1 MGLPLVYLNKG
12 SYGIVMRTIL
22 DSNIVV
28 VKQQRVQLLN
38 NDTNSLDYEINF
50 INMTCNINDDIFIKI
65 IKNELS
71 SINLA
76 KTINKNIPL
85 FEGICLNDYGYIYM
99 EWMELG
105 DLFNFLV
112 KKKQTSYFDITG
124 ILGCY
129 LNGLYILH
137 NKFKLI
143 HGDLSPLNILVR
155 YVGPDYKQKIIY
167 DDKQYNIN
175 TSGYNFKI
183 ADFGLTEYLEK
194 TIYNRTTNNTTS
206 DIYINHIYRDY
217 LLLFFLYFNKD
228 IFYNYDIFS
237 NIIDTTVNMIKE
249 ELFESYGITDKYN
262 KHFIEK
268 YTFNSVCYFMDTFM
282 EIDNDNPLLF
292 EIPKIL
298 LNEFIEKVEKIDI
311 I

>member
-22 DSNIVV
+22 DSNIIV
-28 VKQQRVQLLN
+28 VKQQRVQLLE
-38 NDTNSLDYEINF
+38 DDITSLDYEINF
-50 INMTCNINDDIFIKI
+50 INMAYNINDDIFIKI

-71 SINLA
+71 SINFA

-85 FEGICLNDYGYIYM
+85 FNGICLNDYGYIYM
-99 EWMELG
+99 EWMEFG
-105 DLFNFLV
+105 DLFKFLL
-112 KKKQTSYFDITG
+112 KDNQTSYFDITG

-137 NKFKLI
+137 NKCNLI
-143 HGDLSPLNILVR
+143 HGDLSPVNILVR
-155 YVGPDYKQKIIY
+155 YINPHYRQKIIY
-167 DDKQYNIN
+167 DDKEYNIN
-175 TSGYNFKI
+175 TSGYSFKI
-183 ADFGLTEYLEK
+183 ADFGLTEYLDK
-194 TIYNRTTNNTTS
+194 TKYNRTKDNKPY

-249 ELFESYGITDKYN
+249 ELFESYGTTEKYY
-262 KHFIEK
+262 KHFIDK

-282 EIDNDNPLLF
+282 EIDYDNPLLF

-298 LNEFIEKVEKIDI
+298 LNEFIEIVD
-311 I
+311 

>member
-22 DSNIVV
+22 DSNIIVI
-28 VKQQRVQLLN
+28 KQQRVQLLE
-38 NDTNSLDYEINF
+38 NDTTSLEYEINF
-50 INMTCNINDDIFIKI
+50 INMAYNINDDIFIKI

-76 KTINKNIPL
+76 KAINKNIPL
-85 FEGICLNDYGYIYM
+85 FDGICLNDYGYIYM
-99 EWMELG
+99 EWMEFG
-105 DLFNFLV
+105 DLFNFLL
-112 KKKQTSYFDITG
+112 KDNQTSDFDITG

-137 NKFKLI
+137 NKCNLI
-143 HGDLSPLNILVR
+143 HGDLTPLNILIR
-155 YVGPDYKQKIIY
+155 YVSPDYKQKIIY
-167 DDKQYNIN
+167 DDIEYNIN

-183 ADFGLTEYLEK
+183 IDFGLTEYLDK
-194 TIYNRTTNNTTS
+194 TIYNRTKDNKPY

-217 LLLFFLYFNKD
+217 LLLFFLHFNKD

-249 ELFESYGITDKYN
+249 ELFESYGTTEKYY
-262 KHFIEK
+262 KYFIEK

-298 LNEFIEKVEKIDI
+298 LNEFIEIVDKIDI